1 MIHRIAILMLQ
12 NSTIHVIDLNQIGDC
27 KMKSLLTTLQGL
39 LVREPSDLTS
49 QIIAKMDVT
58 IHRQYQDQQVILL
71 RTDYLE

>member
-1 MIHRIAILMLQ
+1 
-12 NSTIHVIDLNQIGDC
+12 
-27 KMKSLLTTLQGL
+27 MKSLLTTLQGL

-49 QIIAKMDVT
+49 QTITKMDVT

>member
-1 MIHRIAILMLQ
+1 MLQ

-49 QIIAKMDVT
+49 QT
-58 IHRQYQDQQVILL
+58 IDFRHKSKNVQFI
-71 RTDYLE
+71 

>member
-1 MIHRIAILMLQ
+1 MIHRIEILMLQ

-39 LVREPSDLTS
+39 LVREPSDLT
-49 QIIAKMDVT
+49 

>member
-1 MIHRIAILMLQ
+1 MLQ

-49 QIIAKMDVT
+49 QTIAKMDLTSNHSSPIPRSTGDT
-58 IHRQYQDQQVILL
+58 ITY
-71 RTDYLE
+71 

>member
-1 MIHRIAILMLQ
+1 
-12 NSTIHVIDLNQIGDC
+12 
-27 KMKSLLTTLQGL
+27 MKSLLTTLQGL

-49 QIIAKMDVT
+49 QTIAKMDLT